1 MATKTDFSMQLGQP
15 SVVSADPS
23 SAVQA
28 IKLQGAA
35 TADALKMLGTTAY
48 EAFAGYQAEG
58 FKQEQT
64 GVIKDLQLSMTSLKE
79 SDIANK
85 SRLEQSM
92 ARVAPEQE
100 SFRASSILAG
110 ADPEEARK
118 NASIFAQEKEASIVT
133 TYRTEQKRLA
143 ELRDQMPEKEKEAM
157 LRSEVLLKNYISRYP
172 GFANTFRTIS
182 QEVTGQKNLELY
194 SVQQLYKDI
203 DFIEKQKE
211 AGAKATA
218 KAQEESQKAFV
229 KDATTGGRMSE
240 TQALELY
247 GSLPP
252 VQRLKIANGQV
263 NLARMEKDSEEELKK
278 GGIGLQNFVTG
289 RLSVF
294 RERSVQASASV
305 FADLKKFGI
314 TEEQMIGGN
323 IPPEKRYDPQVQ
335 AALEKATQVQLG
347 LLDSEYTSAQAELR
361 KQMGKPVDAT
371 AARQAEA
378 DLTSWYK
385 GAREDLVKNG
395 IGKSLSAFS
404 STDDEKTM
412 ASRLSLVNTLQQT
425 LNINPDVATQFA
437 NPALAGEAKTKYPG
451 WAVAL
456 DHIEKMRRSALRGV
470 PTPEWLDLQ
479 KQYSLIASTAP
490 SVPKTLSG
498 VTASLIN
505 YKDTGRQLEDASQG
519 RGTKASSSVL
529 PDFMNVSMSTPDN
542 NRDALTKYT
551 AALSETMRKLPATE
565 KEVVTAQI
573 KEISNNYLYGA
584 IGHGEAAKQTLTELT
599 TSLNSWLGG
608 LPSGREY
615 KYDMVF
621 SDNTG
626 ANKLNINVVPSK
638 ATEKSGPHRQRQYAV
653 AFESQFSTERLNN
666 TLETVD
672 NNIRLRAIATGESV
686 IALRKEFMTN
696 FMKEG
701 SLSANFTALVT
712 PTPTTGQQQP
722 TTGAPLVTP
731 TPTGKLTTEKSAISA
746 MQSGRQDLQRE
757 IQKLEA
763 SLADTKPG
771 SATYKQLEFDLQEAN
786 KVLKGTK

>member
-15 SVVSADPS
+15 SVVGVDPS

-64 GVIKDLQLSMTSLKE
+64 GVIKDLQSSMTSLKE
-79 SDIANK
+79 SDIVNK

-92 ARVAPEQE
+92 ARVTPEQE

-157 LRSEVLLKNYISRYP
+157 LRSEVLLKNYITRYP

-211 AGAKATA
+211 AGAKAAA

-247 GSLPP
+247 GSLGPA
-252 VQRLKIANGQV
+252 QRLKVANGQV

-278 GGIGLQNFVTG
+278 GGTGLQNFVTG
-289 RLSVF
+289 RISTF
-294 RERSVQASASV
+294 RERALQASASV
-305 FADLKKFGI
+305 FSELKKVGI

-323 IPPEKRYDPQVQ
+323 IPPEKRYDPTVL
-335 AALEKATQVQLG
+335 AALEKATQTQLG
-347 LLDSEYTSAQAELR
+347 LLDSEFVSAQAELR
-361 KQMGKPVDAT
+361 KYMNKPVDAV
-371 AARQAEA
+371 AARQAES
-378 DLTSWYK
+378 DLASWYK
-385 GAREDLVKNG
+385 GAREDLIKNG
-395 IGKSLSAFS
+395 VGKSLSAFS

-412 ASRLSLVNTLQQT
+412 SARLSLVNTLQQT
-425 LNINPDVATQFA
+425 LGINPDVAQQFA
-437 NPALAGEAKTKYPG
+437 NPALAGEAKTKYPL
-451 WAVAL
+451 WAAGL
-456 DHIEKMRRSALRGV
+456 DHIEKMRRAALRGV

-479 KQYSLIASTAP
+479 KQYEKITPSTPA
-490 SVPKTLSG
+490 VPKTTG
-498 VTASLIN
+498 AIAASVIS
-505 YKDTGRQLEDASQG
+505 YKNTGRELEDASQG
-519 RGTKASSSVL
+519 RGVKSSAVVL
-529 PDFMNVSMSTPDN
+529 PEFMNSSMANPDN
-542 NRDALTKYT
+542 NRDALAKYSS
-551 AALSETMRKLPATE
+551 AIAETVRKLPASE
-565 KEVVTAQI
+565 KEVVLAQI
-573 KEISNNYLYGA
+573 KEVSNNYLYGA
-584 IGHGEAAKQTLTELT
+584 IGHGEAAKKTFDAFKETITKREKVPYSVGT
-599 TSLNSWLGG
+599 
-608 LPSGREY
+608 PSV
-615 KYDMVF
+615 VF
-621 SDNTG
+621 NDPTG
-626 ANKLNINVVPSK
+626 ANALTLAVTIKPDPTIANNPMKMGEFKRNADKFSKPADLNG
-638 ATEKSGPHRQRQYAV
+638 ALQ
-653 AFESQFSTERLNN
+653 
-666 TLETVD
+666 TVD

-701 SLSANFTALVT
+701 SLSANFTTLTAPTAASEQQPTTGAALVT
-712 PTPTTGQQQP
+712 PTPVGP
-722 TTGAPLVTP
+722 
-731 TPTGKLTTEKSAISA
+731 LTTEKAAISA

-786 KVLKGTK
+786 KVLKGLK